1 MGSTRKIDEFR
12 ETIENTSFTP
22 PSPMKATPTTIA
34 RNSDDVSTGSVSKA
48 SDVMMMS
55 SSQKEGILKKKS
67 TLPSKDPPEGKT
79 TAIVAVMR
87 GRPKHSHHHQRSNK
101 HYKQKLVWVL
111 LDSGSDGDLVFVDKD
126 KPMLLP
132 SSKRLVPQSWNTS
145 NGMFQTKRKA
155 EMELNIFEYS
165 DSKRY
170 LAEPDVVEYDKSNR
184 PQYDLIL
191 GVKTMKKY
199 GIILNFK
206 DKMIT
211 VDEVKLPMQNIN
223 YLQGSS
229 TLRALKLNHSL
240 AMEPQSTQDATKCVT
255 RILDAKY
262 KKADLQSI
270 VQNNCKHLSANHQ
283 KKLLQLP

>member
-1 MGSTRKIDEFR
+1 MFYP
-12 ETIENTSFTP
+12 P
-22 PSPMKATPTTIA
+22 PSPIKATPTTIA
-34 RNSDDVSTGSVSKA
+34 SDSNDTSTTSVSKA
-48 SDVMMMS
+48 SDIMMTS

-67 TLPSKDPPEGKT
+67 ILPNKDPHEGKT
-79 TAIVAVMR
+79 NAVVAVMR

-101 HYKQKLVWVL
+101 HYKQKLVRVL
-111 LDSGSDGDLVFVDKD
+111 LDSGSDGNLVFIDKD

-132 SSKRLVPQSWNTS
+132 SLKRLVPQSWNTS
-145 NGMFQTKRKA
+145 NGMFQTKGKA
-155 EMELNIFEYS
+155 EIKLNFFEYS

-170 LAEPDVVEYDKSNR
+170 LAEPDIVKYKKNNR

-223 YLQGSS
+223 CLQGSS

-240 AMEPQSTQDATKCVT
+240 AMEPQSTQDATKRVT
-255 RILDAKY
+255 WILDTK
-262 KKADLQSI
+262 
-270 VQNNCKHLSANHQ
+270 
-283 KKLLQLP
+283 